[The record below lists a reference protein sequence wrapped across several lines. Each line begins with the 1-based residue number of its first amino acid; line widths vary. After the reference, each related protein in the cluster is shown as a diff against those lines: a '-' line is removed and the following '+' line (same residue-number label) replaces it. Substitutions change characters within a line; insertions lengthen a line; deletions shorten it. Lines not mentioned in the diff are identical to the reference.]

1 MAYKKQNRQQR
12 IEAKGY
18 KVIFTT
24 SGKVIAKKN
33 TISFIDDSVTGLH
46 KQMFGYG

>member
-1 MAYKKQNRQQR
+1 MAYKKQNRQER

-24 SGKVIAKKN
+24 SGKVLAIKD
-33 TISFIDDSVTGLH
+33 TVSFIDESVTGLH